1 MGDKKVASRVEQ
13 IKPFPLSHPA
23 GAAEKVRQL
32 TRIRTRKL
40 RIEYTI
46 NTDEAEVQHKGKT
59 IAILK
64 KEKLLGLQPKEI
76 WVAYDLAGKRKGS
89 VELHKI
95 KDLLKQLAKKV

>member
-1 MGDKKVASRVEQ
+1 MAKVQ
-13 IKPFPLSHPA
+13 IKPYPLSHPA
-23 GAAEKVRQL
+23 GAVEKVRQL

-40 RIEYTI
+40 RVEYTN
-46 NTDEAEVQHKGKT
+46 NTEEAEVQHKGKT

-64 KEKLLGLQPKEI
+64 KEKLLGIQPKEI
-76 WVAYDLAGKRKGS
+76 WVAYDLAGNRRGS